1 MQRYSQEL
9 AADALD
15 ANDLREEIARLLSLI
30 SELESRSDLLS
41 LDDVDALRDGIETLK
56 AFSRGRSFEKRVTH
70 LGFRRVARAAL
81 IEDCD
86 FLRNLTTGMIIGL
99 NVLRPDELASLIPEQ
114 KVAAYKFA
122 YEHNKI
128 VVVDQP
134 SEASGLDAATAEAA
148 REVLVEQ
155 GERILLDL
163 QGSNCSP
170 RLVQAYQALQDKL
183 AQNKN
188 LVQVGILNSACSR
201 LTLASEEE
209 LSTSL
214 FEMLKAHIDSVY
226 NYLAQDPQWR
236 AFVEHSMSTYMERQD
251 VDELIA
257 TARAIADQLARS
269 ETAAVEAV
277 PVALNTVADLA
288 EGVEKPD
295 GRLTLALART
305 IENLISLVARG
316 ASTLKSDVAS
326 EARKWAARVVLGAVA
341 AAAIATIA
349 KVPGAE
355 WIPDTVAYVLRS
367 VLPK

>member
-1 MQRYSQEL
+1 
-9 AADALD
+9 
-15 ANDLREEIARLLSLI
+15 
-30 SELESRSDLLS
+30 
-41 LDDVDALRDGIETLK
+41 
-56 AFSRGRSFEKRVTH
+56 
-70 LGFRRVARAAL
+70 
-81 IEDCD
+81 
-86 FLRNLTTGMIIGL
+86 
-99 NVLRPDELASLIPEQ
+99 
-114 KVAAYKFA
+114 
-122 YEHNKI
+122 
-128 VVVDQP
+128 
-134 SEASGLDAATAEAA
+134 
-148 REVLVEQ
+148 
-155 GERILLDL
+155 
-163 QGSNCSP
+163 
-170 RLVQAYQALQDKL
+170 
-183 AQNKN
+183 
-188 LVQVGILNSACSR
+188 